1 MINSAEHATWQFNRK
16 GAEVQEMKKILT
28 REYRVLVTD
37 GSGAGVQG
45 VVVRFCSD
53 TMCLMG
59 KTDSNGI
66 AVFRDQA
73 QGAYTVHVH
82 EVPEGYA
89 EDETEYSVPET
100 YGDVAITLKAAQ

>member
-1 MINSAEHATWQFNRK
+1 
-16 GAEVQEMKKILT
+16 MKKILT
-28 REYRVLVTD
+28 HEYRVLVTD

-59 KTDSNGI
+59 KTD
-66 AVFRDQA
+66 
-73 QGAYTVHVH
+73 
-82 EVPEGYA
+82 
-89 EDETEYSVPET
+89 T